1 MKTEEYKDQGLRQA
15 LQHKNEA
22 TERMTLPDDF
32 TDRLMQRI
40 EQEEEKP
47 KHRSTWLY
55 AAIGA
60 VAASILLL
68 LALHYTPNGSNTEDA
83 TMVAQQT
90 EQTEQTEQR
99 KQPSKPES
107 PSSDIESQQTEL
119 QSPTVNTPQND
130 QAPMMAQEKSGG
142 TRATSVSQPPH
153 TASAVHKTANGTS
166 TTDSLDYYIDKIE
179 RELAHVDESLYIER
193 MNKVIRAD
201 ERLQRMVS
209 SYIMH
214 NLDKEGRPQTADNMY
229 NVKTEQDEE

>member
-1 MKTEEYKDQGLRQA
+1 MKMKTEEYKDQGLRQA

-22 TERMTLPDDF
+22 AERMTLPDDF

-40 EQEEEKP
+40 EQKEENP

-60 VAASILLL
+60 VAAGILLL

-83 TMVAQQT
+83 TMVAQ
-90 EQTEQTEQR
+90 QTEQTEQR

-130 QAPMMAQEKSGG
+130 QAPMMTQEKP
-142 TRATSVSQPPH
+142 RVAKVTSASQQTH
-153 TASAVHKTANGTS
+153 AASAVHKTANGIS

-179 RELAHVDESLYIER
+179 RELAHMDESLYIER

-229 NVKTEQDEE
+229 NVKTEDEE

>member
-22 TERMTLPDDF
+22 AERMTLPDDF

-40 EQEEEKP
+40 EQKEENP

-68 LALHYTPNGSNTEDA
+68 LALHYTPNDCNTEKG
-83 TMVAQQT
+83 TVVAQQT
-90 EQTEQTEQR
+90 KQR
-99 KQPSKPES
+99 EQPSKPES
-107 PSSDIESQQTEL
+107 PSSDIQSQQTEM
-119 QSPTVNTPQND
+119 QPPTVNTPPTD
-130 QAPMMAQEKSGG
+130 QAPMMTQEKP
-142 TRATSVSQPPH
+142 RVAKVTSAIQQPH
-153 TASAVHKTANGTS
+153 AASAVLKTANGIS

-179 RELAHVDESLYIER
+179 CELAHVDESLYIER

-229 NVKTEQDEE
+229 NVKTVQDEE